1 MRRAGHPSPRRPT
14 PPAWPAALVANRPH
28 PDGSWRDV
36 PLTSGE
42 RQLVAPHS
50 SHVPHARG
58 TTSGWTTPRPSP
70 LEHGSAPLGVL
81 CAGARTASLWLAP
94 DPATPG
100 SRPRDHGHNPRHEVE
115 EKHTPVCSPPGG
127 SHDDRGTARRPN
139 STLQDGSVAGNGL
152 AAASCFAPSLGLREN
167 CRLPISASSTAAEL
181 ASINPAA
188 NQLADFLPQSAAVM
202 CDSRAAL
209 LTLARAERGA
219 LVAQRLARK
228 FVVIVPSGCDVV
240 FQCEPS
246 HVGTTCKRDSGRP
259 RQEGSPPQHTRLS
272 VHPRGRCCDLRIAR
286 QVRALHPHSRVAT
299 GNPPRPL
306 PKTGISRHARAF
318 LLWLR
323 TECFRTAE
331 RRFRFTNSGSPS
343 CAKCLAVETT
353 EHILL
358 ECPGYIEQRQR
369 LFDAYER
376 LGLQYVSLDHLRF
389 PQAHRSRLMR
399 AFEAPLEFFGDA
411 DLITCL

>member
-1 MRRAGHPSPRRPT
+1 MYLTPEGRRLAGRLLDRRHSSMGQHPLEYSALVPEQPHCGWLPIPPHQDPGLGIMATIPGTRLKKNTPQSALHQEALTMIEERLAGRILLYKTARLQEMVWRQPLVLPHPS
-14 PPAWPAALVANRPH
+14 A
-28 PDGSWRDV
+28 S
-36 PLTSGE
+36 
-42 RQLVAPHS
+42 
-50 SHVPHARG
+50 
-58 TTSGWTTPRPSP
+58 
-70 LEHGSAPLGVL
+70 
-81 CAGARTASLWLAP
+81 ARTA
-94 DPATPG
+94 G
-100 SRPRDHGHNPRHEVE
+100 
-115 EKHTPVCSPPGG
+115 
-127 SHDDRGTARRPN
+127 
-139 STLQDGSVAGNGL
+139 
-152 AAASCFAPSLGLREN
+152 FPS
-167 CRLPISASSTAAEL
+167 
-181 ASINPAA
+181 
-188 NQLADFLPQSAAVM
+188 SAAVM